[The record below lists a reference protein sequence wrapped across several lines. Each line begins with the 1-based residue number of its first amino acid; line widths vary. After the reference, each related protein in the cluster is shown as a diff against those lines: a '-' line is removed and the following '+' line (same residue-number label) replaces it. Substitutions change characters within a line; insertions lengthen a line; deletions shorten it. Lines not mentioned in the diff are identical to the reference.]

1 MTTDSS
7 HPLDEIDPESIAP
20 EDIDETEVHTALSS
34 SDPMVRQRG
43 IAVCETLAGDGIDTV
58 RLFLDDVATL
68 AGDSNTVVSLRAIS
82 VLDSVA
88 EMDLAALEGRLSD
101 LVGVLDADVVDVQ
114 LTGATILGKLVVER
128 SDLLEPYTKQLI
140 EAIHITELD
149 QEIEDVSDVV
159 DDRVTRQTL
168 QEHVMGERSRRMAS
182 RRTLINVVV
191 ALIEEEPRSAFDAVD
206 SLVTLLDDVDPA
218 VIGGAVNALGE
229 LAAVNPDVVAPASDH
244 LIDCLD
250 HDRTAVRVRSI
261 WALGHLGDDAVVP
274 KLRTIAATDDDED
287 VREIAEKTANFLT

>member
-229 LAAVNPDVVAPASDH
+229 LLPSTQMLLHRLA
-244 LIDCLD
+244 I
-250 HDRTAVRVRSI
+250 I
-261 WALGHLGDDAVVP
+261 
-274 KLRTIAATDDDED
+274 
-287 VREIAEKTANFLT
+287 